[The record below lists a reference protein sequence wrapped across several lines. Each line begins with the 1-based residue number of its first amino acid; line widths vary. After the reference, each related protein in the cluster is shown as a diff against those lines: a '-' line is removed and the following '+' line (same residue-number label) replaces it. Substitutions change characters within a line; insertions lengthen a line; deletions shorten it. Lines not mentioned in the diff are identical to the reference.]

1 MAEAD
6 RRAAIKKFIADWKN
20 KGYEK
25 GESQKFWLALLR
37 DVLAVKNPEQ
47 TIDFEKPVK
56 IGKSTKYIDAYIRE
70 TNVLI
75 EQKSLG
81 TDLTGTFE
89 QAEQY
94 KNYLPHDEH
103 PRWIVLC
110 NFQKFLIYDMNR
122 PNDDPQEIFLK
133 DLEKDYS
140 RLLFLTKKD
149 SNNVEK
155 QKKVSLKAGEIVGIL
170 YDALLKQY
178 NDKTNH
184 NSLKSLNILCVR
196 IVFCLYAED
205 AGVFGKNQFHDYL
218 KDFKAEYLRSALLN
232 LFKVLNTPV
241 DERDP
246 YLEPKLK
253 EFQYVNGG
261 LFTDEKIEI
270 PNFTEEIKEIL
281 LTNASQDFDWSEI
294 SPTIFGA
301 LFESTMNPETRRI
314 GGQHYTS
321 IENIHKVIDP
331 LFMDELNAEFRGI
344 KQLPKGWSRNRK
356 LIKFQDKISQLKF
369 LDPACGSGNFLT
381 ETYLSLRRLENEILK
396 ELYTQRFLG
405 DIVDPVKV
413 SINQFYGIEINDFA
427 VSVARTALWISESQ
441 MLQET
446 EDIVHK
452 GLEFLPLKTYENIV
466 EANALHIDWETVVSK
481 NDLNYIVGNPP
492 FGGYVFMTKAQ
503 REDISTTY
511 LDEKGNPY
519 KNSKKNDYVS
529 CWYFKAAQLMQ
540 ETNIKTA
547 FVSTN
552 SITQGE
558 QVTSVWKPLYNRFN
572 IHIDFA
578 HRTFKWESESIDK
591 AHVYCVI
598 IGFSCEQNKNCKRLF
613 YGKGMQV
620 VDNINFYLNDAPNIF
635 VEKREKS
642 LYSGLPEMNKGSEP
656 NDGGNLII
664 EANEY
669 ENFIRKEPV
678 AKKFIKSLVGAE
690 EFLHNKKR
698 YCLWLLDAS
707 PSELRNCPL
716 TMKRIQKVKELRL
729 SKNSENVRRLA
740 NQSTKFVGIRQPEED
755 YLLIPRVS
763 SEVRKYIPMGFMSKD
778 VISTDANLL
787 IPGATIYHFGI
798 LTSSVHMAWMRT
810 VCGRLE
816 MRYRYS
822 KEVVYNNFPWCDPTK
837 EQKAK
842 IEKTAQEILDARALF
857 PDSSLADLYNETFM
871 PPELRNAHQHNDQ
884 AVMEAYG
891 FEKDLPESEIVAEL
905 MKMYQILTG
914 KQKTR

>member
-1 MAEAD
+1 MTEVD
-6 RRAAIKKFIADWKN
+6 RRVEIKGFIARWKD
-20 KGYEK
+20 K
-25 GESQKFWLALLR
+25 ESEDQYKQSFWIALLR
-37 DVLAVKNPEQ
+37 DIFKVEYPEQ
-47 TIDFEKPVK
+47 IINFEKRVK
-56 IGKSTKYIDAYIRE
+56 IGKSTKKIDGYIE
-70 TNVLI
+70 STKVLI
-75 EQKSLG
+75 EHKSVGISFSKAL
-81 TDLTGTFE
+81 E
-89 QAEQY
+89 QAIEY

-122 PNDDPQEIFLK
+122 PNDDPQEILLK

-466 EANALHIDWETVVSK
+466 EANVLRIDWETVVSK
-481 NDLNYIVGNPP
+481 NDLNYVVGNPP

-558 QVTSVWKPLYNRFN
+558 QVASVWKPLYNRFN

-613 YGKGMQV
+613 SGKGMQL

-635 VEKREKS
+635 VEKRENPIC
-642 LYSGLPEMNKGSEP
+642 LGLPKMRKGSTP
-656 NDGGNLII
+656 IDGGNLII
-664 EANEY
+664 EEDEY
-669 ENFIRKEPV
+669 ENFLRREPWT
-678 AKKFIKSLVGAE
+678 KKYIKPLIGAE
-690 EFLHNKKR
+690 EFLNNKKR
-698 YCLWLLDAS
+698 YCLWLLNIDY
-707 PSELRNCPL
+707 SELKNNHLIMR
-716 TMKRIQKVKELRL
+716 RIQKVKEFRL
-729 SKNSENVRRLA
+729 NSSRKA
-740 NQSTKFVGIRQPEED
+740 TKKFADQPMIFAELTHPEID

-763 SEVRKYIPMGFMSKD
+763 SGTRKYIPMGFMSKD

-798 LTSSVHMAWMRT
+798 LTSSVHMSWMRT
-810 VCGRLE
+810 VCGRLKSD
-816 MRYRYS
+816 YRYS
-822 KEVVYNNFPWCDPTK
+822 KDVVYNNFPWCDPTK

-891 FEKDLPESEIVAEL
+891 FEKDLPEPEIVAEL
-905 MKMYQILTG
+905 MKMYQKLTE
-914 KQKTR
+914 KQKTQ

>member
-6 RRAAIKKFIADWKN
+6 RRAAIKKFVTAWKS

-122 PNDDPQEIFLK
+122 PNDDPQEILLK

-140 RLLFLTKKD
+140 RLLFLIKKD
-149 SNNVEK
+149 SSNVEK

-466 EANALHIDWETVVSK
+466 EANALRIDWETVISK
-481 NDLNYIVGNPP
+481 SSLNYIMGNPP
-492 FGGYVFMTKAQ
+492 FCGYTYQTLDQKL
-503 REDISTTY
+503 DISAVY
-511 LDEKGNPY
+511 VNEKGKTY
-519 KNSKKNDYVS
+519 KNAGKNDYVS
-529 CWYFKAAQLMQ
+529 CWYFKAAELMQ

-558 QVTSVWKPLYNRFN
+558 QVASVWKPLYDRFN
-572 IHIDFA
+572 IRIDFA
-578 HRTFKWESESIDK
+578 YRTFKWESESIDK

-598 IGFSCEQNKNCKRLF
+598 IGFNCEQNKNYKRLF
-613 YGKGMQV
+613 SEKGMQL
-620 VDNINFYLNDAPNIF
+620 VDNINFYLNAAPNVF
-635 VEKREKS
+635 VVKRKKTLCQKS
-642 LYSGLPEMNKGSEP
+642 PCMITGNRAA
-656 NDGGNLII
+656 DGGALILG
-664 EANEY
+664 ENEY
-669 ENFIRKEPV
+669 VDFIKKEPKS
-678 AKKFIKSLVGAE
+678 KKYIKRLVGGE
-690 EFLHNKKR
+690 DYINNRLR
-698 YCLWLLDAS
+698 YCLWLVGIT
-707 PSELRNCPL
+707 P
-716 TMKRIQKVKELRL
+716 KELKSMPEVLKRVEACKVDR
-729 SKNSENVRRLA
+729 KNGATDRQKLA
-740 NQSTKFVGIRQPEED
+740 STPWLFREQLNPDIF
-755 YLLIPRVS
+755 LLIPRTS
-763 SEVRKYIPMGFMSKD
+763 SEKRKYIPIGYLDRDFIPIDSS
-778 VISTDANLL
+778 VI
-787 IPGATIYHFGI
+787 IPNCELYEFGI
-798 LTSSVHMAWMRT
+798 ITSIIHMAWMRS
-810 VCGRLE
+810 VCGRHGTS
-816 MRYRYS
+816 YRYS
-822 KEVVYNNFPWCDPTK
+822 KDVVYNNFPWCNPTE

-891 FEKDLPESEIVAEL
+891 FEKDLPEPEIVAEL
-905 MKMYQILTG
+905 MKMYQKLTE
-914 KQKTR
+914 KQKTQ